1 MTSVLITKDSCHDTV
16 INNNNIPEYN
26 TTYQG
31 KLEKKLSEYNK
42 DIWFS
47 AYHTCKSLIWNEY

>member
-1 MTSVLITKDSCHDTV
+1 MTSVRITKDSCHETV

-26 TTYQG
+26 ITYQG

-42 DIWFS
+42 DI
-47 AYHTCKSLIWNEY
+47 